1 MKKDMKSGAASSLL
15 KMPLQLLKKIKTKQ
29 KEKMLREKNTLMKRR
44 RITSSLLISK
54 IYGQLIF

>member
-29 KEKMLREKNTLMKRR
+29 KEKMLREKNTLTKRR